1 MHDPSITSAPILVI
15 LQGATMCPSED
26 GRRLYV
32 FGGHDGSRLLNDVF
46 YCEVERGV
54 WSPVNSGG
62 SAPEPREAHTAAILG
77 KYMIVMGG
85 CGMGP
90 AEGTTAAAAGRVTGA
105 AVSENGGVGAGT
117 DALAAVGGAGG
128 GTRRLMDV
136 YLLDLYTGPW
146 WECLDDGAAGG
157 GILWLKQVGCL

>member
-1 MHDPSITSAPILVI
+1 
-15 LQGATMCPSED
+15 MCPSED

-54 WSPVNSGG
+54 WSPVNTGG

-85 CGMGP
+85 CGMGA
-90 AEGTTAAAAGRVTGA
+90 AEAAATVAGGRGAGAAVSGDGGAGVGADGVAAAAAAG
-105 AVSENGGVGAGT
+105 GT
-117 DALAAVGGAGG
+117 SG

-157 GILWLKQVGCL
+157 GILWLKQVSCLGRPRHRRRALIRWI